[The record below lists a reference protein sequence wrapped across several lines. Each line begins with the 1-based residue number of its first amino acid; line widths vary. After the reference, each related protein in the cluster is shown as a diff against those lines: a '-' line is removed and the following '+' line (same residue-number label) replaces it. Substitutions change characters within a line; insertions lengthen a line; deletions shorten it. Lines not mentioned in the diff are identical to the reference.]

1 MFITIKSTE
10 TNLNKEP
17 RSLEKSAVK
26 SKQVAEIFELN
37 KHTFIISPYPNVIRG
52 EREKREREAFV
63 DFKLS
68 VAERRRF

>member
-1 MFITIKSTE
+1 MFITIKSTK
-10 TNLNKEP
+10 TNLNQGTKFK
-17 RSLEKSAVK
+17 KSAEK